1 MLARREDSST
11 AILYEDEVWSYR
23 EYVAECSAVANLLL
37 AECGRETRAEGDGS
51 DMVGNA
57 VGEDRETGR
66 ADTGSSGENEAD
78 KSNPFHVGVLL
89 DNGPHFSSVLGAASL
104 CGAVVAG
111 INPTR
116 RGSELVRDVTHTEC
130 QMIITESRY
139 LDLLEPVAESV
150 PGIRIFD
157 ADSQAWAEALQ
168 PYRDKPAPDV
178 EIDPAAP
185 YLLLFTSGTTGQPKA
200 AICSQQRIARIG
212 GIIAETQGLTSEDV
226 CYQCMPMFHS
236 NALMAGWS
244 PCIVTGATGA
254 FRRKFSASGW
264 LEDVRK
270 FGATYFNYV
279 GKPLTYIMAT
289 PPRPDDADNPLR
301 AVFGNEGAPHD
312 LERFAER
319 FGVAAQDS
327 YGSTEGG
334 FGVSRTPDTPPG
346 ALGKGDDQ
354 TKIYDADTGEEC
366 PPAVFAQ
373 DGSLANAEE
382 CIGEIVHLR
391 AVSDFEGYWNN
402 PEADE
407 ERTREGI
414 YWSGDLGYMDAEGFV
429 YFAGRNFDWLRVD
442 GENFAAAPLE
452 RILVRHE
459 DIDLAA
465 VYAVPNSDVGDDVM
479 AAVIH
484 RPGAAFN
491 PDGFAEFLA
500 AQSDLGTKWIPKY
513 VQWAQDLPKTETMK
527 ILKRVM
533 RAERWEVED
542 EVWLRD
548 GDSYRLLTA
557 EDVAAIRD
565 AFAARDRLHLL

>member
-1 MLARREDSST
+1 M
-11 AILYEDEVWSYR
+11 
-23 EYVAECSAVANLLL
+23 AECSAVANLLL
-37 AECGRETRAEGDGS
+37 AEYGRRAGSAEGDESAMG
-51 DMVGNA
+51 GNA
-57 VGEDRETGR
+57 GGEAEEAGR
-66 ADTGSSGENEAD
+66 ADIGSSGEDEASER
-78 KSNPFHVGVLL
+78 KPFHVGVLL
-89 DNGPHFSSVLGAASL
+89 DNGPHFSVALGAAGL
-104 CGAVVAG
+104 CGAVIAG

-116 RGSELVRDVTHTEC
+116 RGSELVRDITHTEC

-139 LDLLEPVAESV
+139 LELLEPVVESV
-150 PGIRIFD
+150 KGIRIFD

-168 PYRDKPAPDV
+168 PYRNQPAPDV
-178 EIDPAAP
+178 EIDPSAP

-200 AICSQQRIARIG
+200 AVCSQQRIARIG
-212 GIIAETQGLTSEDV
+212 SIIAETQGLTSEDV

-244 PCIVTGATGA
+244 PCLLTGATGA

-289 PPRPDDADNPLR
+289 LPRPDDADNPLR

-334 FGVSRTPDTPPG
+334 FGVSRTADTPSG

-354 TKIYDADTGEEC
+354 TRIYDADTGKQC
-366 PPAVFAQ
+366 PPALFAE

-382 CIGEIVHLR
+382 CIGEIVHLQ

-402 PEADE
+402 PEADK

-452 RILVRHE
+452 RILVRHD

-484 RPGAAFN
+484 RPSAAFD
-491 PDGFAEFLA
+491 PDGFTEFLA

-513 VQWAQDLPKTETMK
+513 IRWAQDLPKTETMK

-533 RAERWEVED
+533 RAERWEVAD
-542 EVWLRD
+542 EVWLKD
-548 GDSYRLLTA
+548 GDSYRLLTDK
-557 EDVAAIRD
+557 DVAAIRE

>member
-1 MLARREDSST
+1 M
-11 AILYEDEVWSYR
+11 
-23 EYVAECSAVANLLL
+23 AECSAAANLLV
-37 AECGRETRAEGDGS
+37 AERDGQS
-51 DMVGNA
+51 SRG
-57 VGEDRETGR
+57 
-66 ADTGSSGENEAD
+66 GSS
-78 KSNPFHVGVLL
+78 PFHIGVLL
-89 DNGPHFSSVLGAASL
+89 DNGPHYSVALGAASL
-104 CGAVVAG
+104 CGAVVVG

-116 RGSELVRDVTHTEC
+116 RGGELIRDVAHTEC
-130 QMIITESRY
+130 QTIITESRY
-139 LDLLEPVAESV
+139 LDLLEPVVASTAAENAAERDA
-150 PGIRIFD
+150 GIRIFD
-157 ADSQAWAEALQ
+157 ADSPEWSESLA
-168 PYRDKPAPDV
+168 PHRGKSAPDA

-212 GIIAETQGLTSEDV
+212 SVIAETHGLTSEDV

-244 PCIVTGATGA
+244 PCIVRGATGA

-334 FGVSRTPDTPPG
+334 FGVSRTPDTPSG

-354 TKIYDADTGEEC
+354 TKIYDADTGLEC
-366 PPAVFAQ
+366 PPAVFAE
-373 DGSLANAEE
+373 DGSLANAAEA
-382 CIGEIVHLR
+382 IGEIVHLR

-402 PEADE
+402 EEADE
-407 ERTREGI
+407 ERTRDGI
-414 YWSGDLGYMDAEGFV
+414 YWSGDLGYMDSDGFV

-452 RILVRHE
+452 RILVRHD

-484 RPGAAFN
+484 RPGAAFD
-491 PDGFAEFLA
+491 PAGFASFLA
-500 AQSDLGTKWIPKY
+500 AQSDLGTKWAPKY
-513 VQWAQDLPKTETMK
+513 VRWAQDLPKTQTMK

-548 GDSYRLLTA
+548 GDGYRLLTA
-557 EDVAAIRD
+557 EDVVAIRD
-565 AFAARDRLHLL
+565 AFATRDRLHLL